1 MTARGWFLFSVMSV
15 VWGIPYLLIKVAVEA
30 DLSPSMVVFTR
41 CALGAALLLPFALRQ
56 GALPRTVRL
65 HWRPMLAFA
74 CIEIIGPWWTL
85 TDAERHLS
93 SSTAGLLIAGV
104 PIVGVA
110 LARFFGAG
118 ERLGVR
124 RAAGLT
130 LGLAGVA
137 VLTVPHL
144 TGGDARS
151 LGELLLTVLGY
162 ATAPLIAARWLRQ
175 VPTLQLTAPCLALAA
190 LVYAPAAAMTWPSS
204 VPSPSVLAAL
214 AGLGVICTAVAFV
227 TFLELIKEVGPTRA
241 MVFTYVN
248 PAVAVAAG
256 AAFLDEQLTAGV
268 LAAFALILT
277 GSVLAT
283 AAGPGRTP
291 RPLLRR
297 PGKQPPDTGPGHP
310 AEPRRR
316 ASPVAWST
324 RQTSRADGRVESP
337 SRGASRGTS
346 GLHRAGWWLTAT
358 RGDPRDSATESRPP
372 GTVLVRPPVRV
383 KRWCKRP
390 PVPRVTWAAR

>member
-1 MTARGWFLFSVMSV
+1 MTARGWMLFSMMSV
-15 VWGIPYLLIKVAVEA
+15 VWGIPYLLIKVAVDA
-30 DLSPSMVVFTR
+30 DLSPSVVVFTR

-56 GALPRTVRL
+56 GGLTWTVRA

-124 RAAGLT
+124 RVAGLT

-151 LGELLLTVLGY
+151 LGEVLLTVLGY
-162 ATAPLIAARWLRQ
+162 ATAPLIAARWLRE
-175 VPTLQLTAPCLALAA
+175 VPSLQLTAPCLALAA
-190 LVYAPAAAMTWPSS
+190 VVYAPAAAVSWPSS
-204 VPSPSVLAAL
+204 VPSVSVLVSLAAL
-214 AGLGVICTAVAFV
+214 GVVCTAVAFV
-227 TFLELIKEVGPTRA
+227 AFLELIKEVGPTRA
-241 MVFTYVN
+241 TVFTYVN
-248 PAVAVAAG
+248 PAVAVGAG
-256 AAFLDEQLTAGV
+256 AVFLDERLTMGIA
-268 LAAFALILT
+268 AAFALILT

-283 AAGPGRTP
+283 AAAGPRKAA
-291 RPLLRR
+291 RPVLRH
-297 PGKQPPDTGPGHP
+297 PGGQPPD
-310 AEPRRR
+310 PRPDKGEAR
-316 ASPVAWST
+316 A
-324 RQTSRADGRVESP
+324 R
-337 SRGASRGTS
+337 
-346 GLHRAGWWLTAT
+346 
-358 RGDPRDSATESRPP
+358 
-372 GTVLVRPPVRV
+372 
-383 KRWCKRP
+383 
-390 PVPRVTWAAR
+390 